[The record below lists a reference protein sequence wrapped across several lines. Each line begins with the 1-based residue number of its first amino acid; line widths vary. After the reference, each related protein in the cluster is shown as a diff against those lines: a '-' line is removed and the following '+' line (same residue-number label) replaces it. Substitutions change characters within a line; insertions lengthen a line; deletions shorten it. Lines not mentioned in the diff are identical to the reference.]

1 MAYAQFTDFSG
12 TADIWMLQMVPEFG
26 FALLLDWAH
35 IKTAIGV
42 GKAGQGT
49 GHIRPRQ
56 RGGGGEADLP
66 NPNAEVDVEWE
77 YVH

>member
-1 MAYAQFTDFSG
+1 MAYAQFTDFG
-12 TADIWMLQMVPEFG
+12 CAANIWIFQMLPEFG

-42 GKAGQGT
+42 GNAGQGT
-49 GHIRPRQ
+49 GHIRPRR

-66 NPNAEVDVEWE
+66 NPNADVEWE
-77 YVH
+77 YVL

>member
-1 MAYAQFTDFSG
+1 MTCAGFTNFDRA
-12 TADIWMLQMVPEFG
+12 ADIWMFQMLPEFG

-35 IKTAIGV
+35 IKTAVGV
-42 GKAGQGT
+42 GGLGQGT
-49 GHIRPRQ
+49 GHVGR
-56 RGGGGEADLP
+56 RGSGEEA